1 MIVCLFYLIIVK
13 MGESQMGKVTH
24 NKKNG
29 LLIPKC
35 VIEMFFPFF
44 FFMLIQIIFFQCYSK
59 CFHFFSIECF
69 YY

>member
-1 MIVCLFYLIIVK
+1 

-44 FFMLIQIIFFQCYSK
+44 FSC
-59 CFHFFSIECF
+59 
-69 YY
+69 